1 MDAKDFL
8 TLQRKEALKQ
18 HYDLR
23 NSQLENLKQRK
34 NRLKEMLAR
43 KRTEES
49 NNRKENLQGDIA
61 RVEMHAYM
69 SLTGLQI
76 EPLSEGIL

>member
-1 MDAKDFL
+1 
-8 TLQRKEALKQ
+8 
-18 HYDLR
+18 
-23 NSQLENLKQRK
+23 
-34 NRLKEMLAR
+34 MLAR

-49 NNRKENLQGDIA
+49 NDRKENLQGDNA
-61 RVEMHAYM
+61 RMKMHAYM